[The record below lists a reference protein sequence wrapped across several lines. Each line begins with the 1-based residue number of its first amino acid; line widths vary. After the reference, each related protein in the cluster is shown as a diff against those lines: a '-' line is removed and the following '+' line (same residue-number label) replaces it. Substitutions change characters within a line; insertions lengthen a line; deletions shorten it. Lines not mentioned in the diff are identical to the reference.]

1 MPIVLQDEESVQKM
15 LYGFNS
21 RDGHFVT
28 PAERKALGADNV
40 PEFFMHFAI
49 AGHELNHAWIDEIL
63 EARAWRIFDAAI
75 HETDGFWNVLS
86 HEDFVILCCKDS
98 RIPGPRAIKFIEM
111 IESLSPGVVARAR
124 DGEGNDALACTFLRE
139 KMKPEDR
146 TDLSKWKWTVVPEL
160 QKTLIR
166 YGCKAKEQENDE
178 AE

>member
-1 MPIVLQDEESVQKM
+1 MKREEDKVI
-15 LYGFNS
+15 
-21 RDGHFVT
+21 VT
-28 PAERKALGADNV
+28 PDERKALDADNV

-49 AGHELNHAWIDEIL
+49 AGHELTRAWIDEIL
-63 EARAWRIFDAAI
+63 AARAWRIFDAEI
-75 HETDGFWNVLS
+75 HEADEFWEVFS

-111 IESLSPGVVARAR
+111 IESLSPGAVARAR
-124 DGEGNDALACTFLRE
+124 DGEGNDALTCTLLRE

-146 TDLSKWKWTVVPEL
+146 TDLSKWRWTVVPEL

-166 YGCKAKEQENDE
+166 YGCKVKEQENDE

>member
-1 MPIVLQDEESVQKM
+1 MFRGLN
-15 LYGFNS
+15 L

-63 EARAWRIFDAAI
+63 DARAWRIFDAAI
-75 HETDGFWNVLS
+75 HEAGGFWNVVS
-86 HEDFVILCCKDS
+86 HEDFVILCSKDS

-111 IESLSPGVVARAR
+111 VESLSPGVVARAR
-124 DGEGNDALACTFLRE
+124 DGKGNDALACTRKRE
-139 KMKPEDR
+139 RMEAADC
-146 TDLSKWKWTVVPEL
+146 TDLSKWRWTIVPEL

-166 YGCKAKEQENDE
+166 YGCKTKEADNGK

>member
-1 MPIVLQDEESVQKM
+1 MHQGL
-15 LYGFNS
+15 NS
-21 RDGHFVT
+21 RDSHFVT

-49 AGHELNHAWIDEIL
+49 AGHELNHAWLDEIL
-63 EARAWRIFDAAI
+63 DARAWRIFDAAI
-75 HETDGFWNVLS
+75 HEADGFWDVVS
-86 HEDFVILCCKDS
+86 HEDFVILCSKDS

-111 IESLSPGVVARAR
+111 VESLSPGVVARAR
-124 DGEGNDALACTFLRE
+124 DGKGNDALACTLLRE

-146 TDLSKWKWTVVPEL
+146 TDLSKWRWTIVPEL

-166 YGCKAKEQENDE
+166 YGCKTKEADNGK

>member
-1 MPIVLQDEESVQKM
+1 MRREKEKVVM
-15 LYGFNS
+15 
-21 RDGHFVT
+21 T
-28 PAERKALGADNV
+28 PDERKALDADNV
-40 PEFFMHFAI
+40 PEFFMYFAI
-49 AGHELNHAWIDEIL
+49 AGHELTRAWIDEIL
-63 EARAWRIFDAAI
+63 DARAWLIFDAAI
-75 HETDGFWNVLS
+75 HEADRFWDVVS

-124 DGEGNDALACTFLRE
+124 DEKDNNALACTLLRE

-146 TDLSKWKWTVVPEL
+146 TDLCKWRWTVVPEL

>member
-1 MPIVLQDEESVQKM
+1 MRQGLN
-15 LYGFNS
+15 F
-21 RDGHFVT
+21 RDSHFVT

-63 EARAWRIFDAAI
+63 DARAWRIFDAAI
-75 HETDGFWNVLS
+75 QEAGGFWDVVS
-86 HEDFVILCCKDS
+86 HEDFVILCSKDS

-111 IESLSPGVVARAR
+111 VESLSPGVVVRAH
-124 DGEGNDALACTFLRE
+124 DENGNNALACTFLRE
-139 KMKPEDR
+139 KMKAEDR
-146 TDLSKWKWTVVPEL
+146 TDLSKWRWTIVPEL

-166 YGCKAKEQENDE
+166 YGCKMKEVDNGK

>member
-1 MPIVLQDEESVQKM
+1 MHQGL
-15 LYGFNS
+15 NS
-21 RDGHFVT
+21 RDSHFVT

-75 HETDGFWNVLS
+75 HETDGFWDVVS
-86 HEDFVILCCKDS
+86 HEDFVILCCRDS

-124 DGEGNDALACTFLRE
+124 DGKGNDALACTRQRE
-139 KMKPEDR
+139 RMKSEDR
-146 TDLSKWKWTVVPEL
+146 TDLSKWRWTVVPEL
-160 QKTLIR
+160 QKTLVR
-166 YGCKAKEQENDE
+166 YGCKTKEVDNDE